1 MFPSCLNLSNA
12 HEISLCKDDEGVGN
26 ETIFDGLPFDES
38 VEKIISRVVFIL
50 FGIIFIV
57 GLIGNLLVVVVVLFN
72 PLMRST
78 TNYLIINLAIS
89 DLLFVIMCI
98 PFTARYI
105 TVSPL
110 KPLKFRSND

>member
-12 HEISLCKDDEGVGN
+12 HEISLCKDDSLSNDTGN
-26 ETIFDGLPFDES
+26 VEAPFDENA
-38 VEKIISRVVFIL
+38 EKIISQVVFVL

-57 GLIGNLLVVVVVLFN
+57 GLIGNLLVVIVVILN
-72 PLMRST
+72 PNMRST

-98 PFTARYI
+98 PFTARYEYI
-105 TVSPL
+105 SSIIDFL
-110 KPLKFRSND
+110 

>member
-12 HEISLCKDDEGVGN
+12 HEISLCRDDALDNATEIG
-26 ETIFDGLPFDES
+26 EAPFDEN
-38 VEKIISRVVFIL
+38 VEKIIQKVVFVL

-57 GLIGNLLVVVVVLFN
+57 GLIGNLLVVIVVLFN

-98 PFTARYI
+98 PFTARYY
-105 TVSPL
+105 
-110 KPLKFRSND
+110 

>member
-12 HEISLCKDDEGVGN
+12 HEISLCKDDDLSTN
-26 ETIFDGLPFDES
+26 ETEAPFDEN
-38 VEKIISRVVFIL
+38 VEKIISHTVFVL

-98 PFTARYI
+98 PFTAR
-105 TVSPL
+105 
-110 KPLKFRSND
+110 